1 MEKSNESESGERVQK
16 VLARAGFGSR
26 RTCEIMIRD
35 RRVAINQI
43 VAELGARL
51 SPGDEL
57 QVDGAVISTFPDAV
71 TYLLNKP
78 VAVVTTA
85 SDPQGRPTVID
96 LVPADP
102 RVFPVGRLDM
112 DTEGLLLLTNDGDM
126 ANRLTHPSYGVE
138 KEYLAH
144 VSGDPGRAALRRL
157 REGVELDDG
166 PTAPAK
172 VSSPGP
178 GLLRITIHEG
188 RNRQVRRMCDAVGF
202 PVKRLV
208 RVRVGPIAD
217 RNVKPGTWRKLSM
230 NEVLELQRATA
241 QAR

>member
-1 MEKSNESESGERVQK
+1 MNNSDTEEGERVQK
-16 VLARAGFGSR
+16 ILARAGFGSR
-26 RTCEIMIRD
+26 RACEELVRD
-35 RRVAINQI
+35 QRVAINGT
-43 VAELGARL
+43 VAQLGARL

-57 QVDGAVISTFPDAV
+57 RVDGAVISMLPDAI

-78 VAVVTTA
+78 SDVVTTA
-85 SDPQGRPTVID
+85 SDPQGRPTVVE
-96 LVPADP
+96 LVPTSP

-112 DTEGLLLLTNDGDM
+112 DTEGLLLMTNDGEM
-126 ANRLTHPSYGVE
+126 ANRLTHPSFGVE

-144 VSGDPGRAALRRL
+144 VSGTPGRAALRQL

-166 PTAPAK
+166 LTAPAK
-172 VSSPGP
+172 ASSPGQ

-208 RVRVGPIAD
+208 RVRIGPIAD
-217 RNVKPGTWRKLSM
+217 RTIKPGQWRQLSM
-230 NEVLELQRATA
+230 SEVIDLQRATA
-241 QAR
+241 